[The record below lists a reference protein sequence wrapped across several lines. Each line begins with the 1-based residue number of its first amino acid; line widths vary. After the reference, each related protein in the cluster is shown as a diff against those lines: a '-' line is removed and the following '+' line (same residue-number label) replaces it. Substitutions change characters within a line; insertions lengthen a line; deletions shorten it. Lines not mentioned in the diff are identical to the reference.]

1 MISISKSF
9 QSLNLQ
15 THVSSPV
22 LKENCLLFYAW
33 GGGGK
38 GRERETERKIEM
50 DLKYWDFFAIFLL
63 NLHFKIEGM
72 DLTKNWHL

>member
-15 THVSSPV
+15 THVSSAV

-38 GRERETERKIEM
+38 GRERETEHKIEM
-50 DLKYWDFFAIFLL
+50 DLKY
-63 NLHFKIEGM
+63 
-72 DLTKNWHL
+72 